1 MSKNY
6 NTQTLE
12 KRRLSTINKIRF
24 AYKDKKKLKD
34 LIYHWHELA
43 VMKVTEKPEKGIMDV
58 KQIVS
63 ELSFLVSMVKVPAYL
78 NIRSG

>member
-34 LIYHWHELA
+34 LGEKAEKWVRKYHDVHTADFSEFILRVCLA
-43 VMKVTEKPEKGIMDV
+43 AGLEWPRKDLAEQD
-58 KQIVS
+58 S
-63 ELSFLVSMVKVPAYL
+63 
-78 NIRSG
+78 